1 METSA
6 RLARF
11 MKEIKKLQYQIET
24 HLFFDHSE
32 LLVDGLEVEPVEAGP
47 VVQVLEIPEADVADA
62 LVDGRHEGGHRPV
75 GEVQDLRHLGQEG
88 AR

>member
-47 VVQVLEIPEADVADA
+47 VVQVLEIP
-62 LVDGRHEGGHRPV
+62 
-75 GEVQDLRHLGQEG
+75 
-88 AR
+88 